1 MAKKSLLPSFD
12 VIFIGVFFAFFLMW
26 MVPRCMDTKS
36 KLQEET
42 DGVRAQIDSL
52 DKVMD
57 SLLIKPKVVNVTDTA
72 KAVLPATTTT
82 ASGATP
88 STTAPT
94 TSLSTQAK
102 LKNLSPKD
110 LPGKLYI
117 TINNLKLR
125 KSPHLDS
132 IVIAT
137 LPLYEE
143 VFFLDEVTEFT
154 QQISLGYEIADEPWV
169 RVRTKKGKDGWVYG
183 AGVHYYKKKR
193 DGVME

>member
-1 MAKKSLLPSFD
+1 MAKKSFLPSFD

-26 MVPRCMDTKS
+26 MVPRCMETKS
-36 KLQEET
+36 NLQKET

-57 SLLIKPKVVNVTDTA
+57 SLLIKPKVVNAIDTTKVT
-72 KAVLPATTTT
+72 LPGATTTT
-82 ASGATP
+82 IPTGASKTP
-88 STTAPT
+88 IG
-94 TSLSTQAK
+94 SLT
-102 LKNLSPKD
+102 PGD

-125 KSPHLDS
+125 KWPHLDS
-132 IVIAT
+132 VVIAT

-169 RVRTKKGKDGWVYG
+169 KIRTKKGKDGWVYG

-193 DGVME
+193 DGVMD